1 MYRIVSSNT
10 SRILLIAGVIGLSG
24 LPAGAQKDDSKPQT
38 PAPASP
44 ATGQI
49 DAKPQAKPGRDRW
62 LVKTAADA
70 DTLDIKKRPEP
81 STVEKLLGL
90 PRPKDFTLEATPP
103 QYQEKRAGPVE
114 KTIYT
119 VEADVVECRLMPDG
133 DYRVVIKGAKGET
146 MVLEMPDPNPQFV
159 DPKGPFA
166 YALKSAREIFDSKVK
181 PEKTAKPLELHA
193 KITGLGFFGRAYGK
207 MPAKGNLIQLHPVV
221 DFEWLSKPS
230 EEFDAARKAVEKAP
244 EKK

>member
-1 MYRIVSSNT
+1 LASFIT
-10 SRILLIAGVIGLSG
+10 LTA
-24 LPAGAQKDDSKPQT
+24 LPAFAQKDEPKPQT
-38 PAPASP
+38 PPSQ
-44 ATGQI
+44 TGQTE
-49 DAKPQAKPGRDRW
+49 AKPQAKPGRDRW

-70 DTLDIKKRPEP
+70 DAIDIKKRPEP

-90 PRPKDFTLEATPP
+90 TRPKDFTLEATPP

-114 KTIYT
+114 KTVYT

-166 YALKSAREIFDSKVK
+166 YAIKSAREQFDAKVK
-181 PEKTAKPLELHA
+181 PERTAKPLQLHA
-193 KITGLGFFGRAYGK
+193 RITGLGFFGRAYGK
-207 MPAKGNLIQLHPVV
+207 TPPKGNLIQLHPVV
-221 DFEWLSKPS
+221 DFEWLPKPT
-230 EEFDAARKAVEKAP
+230 EEFDAAKKAA
-244 EKK
+244 EKKS